1 MIAPW
6 TASLIAPMVP
16 SLTQPV
22 DSSLINAI
30 SKKETWTQEKGQ
42 EGEILPLLTLPLMI
56 KALSG
61 KGVTII

>member
-6 TASLIAPMVP
+6 AVSLIAPMAP

-30 SKKETWTQEKGQ
+30 SKKETWLQEKGQ
-42 EGEILPLLTLPLMI
+42 EGEILPLLTFPLMI
-56 KALSG
+56 KVLSV